1 MSIKD
6 TNKNITLEENDPK
19 IAEEKELI
27 IKCINVLSNEKIS
40 YIVELINEHDHLD
53 NLQNYLEDRL
63 EGYENGASNDDG
75 FLELEATLLGVL
87 LLVTGNDS
95 SDYKPYN
102 LFSIA
107 LDEISYYE
115 SDDLMFRE
123 LRCLE
128 KYSKFGDAY
137 HLEPHQLPISEEEW
151 NSLPKKGKK
160 GALVAL
166 CESRKFDKKD
176 KRGTVVVLETRLKE
190 WSERQTML
198 NKQEIGEKNEKMY
211 KILSDWLAE
220 KEQQKVVK
228 IIRQVT
234 KMNIL

>member
-1 MSIKD
+1 MSAKSTI
-6 TNKNITLEENDPK
+6 KNIITQETEN
-19 IAEEKELI
+19 KELI
-27 IKCINVLSNEKIS
+27 LQCINVLPNENIS
-40 YIVELINEHDHLD
+40 YVARLVNESESL
-53 NLQNYLEDRL
+53 NSLQSSLEERLED
-63 EGYENGASNDDG
+63 YDNGASNDDG

-87 LLVTGNDS
+87 LLVTGNES
-95 SDYKPYN
+95 SDYEPHN

-115 SDDLMFRE
+115 SDNPMCRE

-137 HLEPHQLPISEEEW
+137 HLEPHQLPISDEEW

-176 KRGTVVVLETRLKE
+176 KRGTVAVLETRLRE
-190 WSERQTML
+190 WSERQIRSNEL
-198 NKQEIGEKNEKMY
+198 EIGDKTERMY
-211 KILSDWLAE
+211 KILS
-220 KEQQKVVK
+220 
-228 IIRQVT
+228 
-234 KMNIL
+234 

>member
-1 MSIKD
+1 MSAKSTTNNINQETKD
-6 TNKNITLEENDPK
+6 
-19 IAEEKELI
+19 KELI
-27 IKCINVLSNEKIS
+27 LQCINVLPNENIS
-40 YIVELINEHDHLD
+40 YVARLVNESESL
-53 NLQNYLEDRL
+53 NSLQSSLEERLED
-63 EGYENGASNDDG
+63 YDNGASNDDG

-87 LLVTGNDS
+87 LLVTGNES
-95 SDYKPYN
+95 SDYEPHN

-115 SDDLMFRE
+115 SDNPMCRE

-137 HLEPHQLPISEEEW
+137 HLEPHQLPISDEEW

-176 KRGTVVVLETRLKE
+176 KRGTVAVLETRLRE
-190 WSERQTML
+190 WSERQIRSNEL
-198 NKQEIGEKNEKMY
+198 EIGDKTERMY
-211 KILSDWLAE
+211 KILS
-220 KEQQKVVK
+220 
-228 IIRQVT
+228 
-234 KMNIL
+234 

>member
-1 MSIKD
+1 MSAKSTTNNINQETKD
-6 TNKNITLEENDPK
+6 
-19 IAEEKELI
+19 KELI
-27 IKCINVLSNEKIS
+27 LQCINVLPNENIS
-40 YIVELINEHDHLD
+40 YVARLVNESESL
-53 NLQNYLEDRL
+53 NSLQSSLEERLED
-63 EGYENGASNDDG
+63 YDNGASNDDG

-87 LLVTGNDS
+87 LLVTGNES
-95 SDYKPYN
+95 SDYEPHN

-115 SDDLMFRE
+115 SDNPMCRE

-137 HLEPHQLPISEEEW
+137 HLEPHRLPISDEEW

-176 KRGTVVVLETRLKE
+176 KRGTVAVLEARLRE
-190 WSERQTML
+190 WSERQIGW
-198 NKQEIGEKNEKMY
+198 NKDEIGEKNEKMY
-211 KILSDWLAE
+211 KILSDNG
-220 KEQQKVVK
+220 
-228 IIRQVT
+228 T
-234 KMNIL
+234 